1 MPGTYKKIEIVGTS
15 TISFSEAV
23 KAAVEDAKKTIRH
36 MGWFEV
42 IEQRGHIKDDKVV
55 EYQVTLK
62 VGFQIERE

>member
-23 KAAVEDAKKTIRH
+23 KAAVEDAKKTVRQ

-42 IEQRGHIKDDKVV
+42 VEQRGHIKDDKVV

-62 VGFQIERE
+62 VGFQIERA